1 VRVRPVAVPRKFD
14 ILTSDVQ
21 PASPTPSTVIL
32 IVPIH
37 VVPGTIDDGPV
48 IVDGTS
54 ILRRFAAA
62 AGAAA
67 LATDAGASVVV
78 AVGVVETVG
87 TVVVGKSDVGTAVV
101 VSIDTAVVGL
111 LSVGAVVVVS
121 IVGPVVTFSTGAAG
135 ELISSVVVVVVGAG
149 ETVAGGAASFV
160 VVTCT
165 GGTGAVAVGSSKTGH
180 RGVGTV
186 EVLVGT
192 GVVVSGTSACGR
204 AQYSSTTGC
213 STIG

>member
-1 VRVRPVAVPRKFD
+1 MPRKFD

-135 ELISSVVVVVVGAG
+135 ELISSVVVVVVVVGAG